1 MTTKQPEINA
11 DDIGSDIFLD
21 PDQAPQEPT
30 APQPKTKS
38 QTRSREKASKTTD
51 ADSPSSV
58 KGTYYLP
65 PDVNQMLRQ
74 AYSHRVQNERRAK
87 INDIIVEALRKYL
100 PKLLRGQSS
109 ES

>member
-1 MTTKQPEINA
+1 MATKQPEIKA
-11 DDIGSDIFLD
+11 DDIGADIFLD
-21 PDQAPQEPT
+21 PDQPPQEPA

-38 QTRSREKASKTTD
+38 QTRSRGKTSKTTE
-51 ADSPSSV
+51 AESPPSV

-65 PDVNQMLRQ
+65 PDVDQMLRQ
-74 AYSHRVQNERRAK
+74 AYSLRIQTERGAK